1 VRLSIT
7 VAAVAAAAAFS
18 SGVHAQS
25 TAVQAAAAR
34 GACAIAATPGASEQ
48 RLTSGGRERAYRLFV
63 PPGYDGRTRL
73 PLVLELHGSGG
84 TAEGQ
89 AATSRFAELAAREGF
104 LVASL
109 QAAAAGN
116 RWNVPVTAER
126 PDDVRYV
133 SDVIDDVAK
142 RACSDEQRV
151 YATGFSGGARM
162 SSLLACKLGGR
173 IAAIAPMAGLRWPGP
188 CEGRAVPVL
197 TFHGLADPQ
206 NTYDGGAASRGGEWL
221 ESVPEALAGWAKHNG
236 CDGDAVLDDP
246 PGPLSTLSYQG
257 CDAEV
262 RLVRIDG
269 LAHTWARNEVDATAE
284 MWRFFGG
291 QRLP

>member
-1 VRLSIT
+1 MRFSI
-7 VAAVAAAAAFS
+7 VFAAAAVAVAFAS
-18 SGVHAQS
+18 NLCAQS
-25 TAVQAAAAR
+25 TPASQGSCALQAA
-34 GACAIAATPGASEQ
+34 PGVSAQ
-48 RLTSGGRERAYRLFV
+48 TLTSGGRERSYRLFV
-63 PPGYDGRTRL
+63 PAGYDGRKPL

-89 AATSRFAELAAREGF
+89 ARTSLFAQLAEREGF

-109 QAAAAGN
+109 QAAAEGN
-116 RWNVPVTAER
+116 RWNVPITSER

-133 SDVIDDVAK
+133 SDVIDHVAA
-142 RACSDEQRV
+142 RVCTDRQRV

-162 SSLLACKLGGR
+162 SSLLACKLGDR
-173 IAAIAPMAGLRWPGP
+173 IAAIAPMSGLRWPGP
-188 CEGRAVPVL
+188 CSGPAVHVL

-206 NTYDGGAASRGGEWL
+206 NTYDGHLENRGGEWT

-246 PGPLSTLSYQG
+246 PGPLSTLSYKG

-262 RLVRIDG
+262 RLVRVDG
-269 LAHTWARNEVDATAE
+269 LVHAWARTEVDATAE
-284 MWRFFGG
+284 AWRFFSTHKLGD
-291 QRLP
+291 